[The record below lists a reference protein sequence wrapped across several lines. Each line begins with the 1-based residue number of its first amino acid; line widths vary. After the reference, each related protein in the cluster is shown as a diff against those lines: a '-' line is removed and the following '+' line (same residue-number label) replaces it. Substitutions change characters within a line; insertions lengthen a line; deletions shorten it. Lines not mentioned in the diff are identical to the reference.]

1 MTFPLLFG
9 AIYYNLKYTLN
20 HMSEAGVLEYNQ
32 RRTRFDRDSRQ
43 VEKILKSR
51 LDLAKEKQV
60 GSEGATQIKK
70 LID

>member
-9 AIYYNLKYTLN
+9 GIYWNLKTTMNQLKD
-20 HMSEAGVLEYNQ
+20 AGVQDYNS
-32 RRTRFDRDSRQ
+32 RRVRFDRDSKM
-43 VEKILKSR
+43 VEKLLKSR

-60 GSEGATQIKK
+60 ATETTTNIKK

>member
-20 HMSEAGVLEYNQ
+20 QMSEAGVLEYNQ